1 MVSRWYI
8 GQPAVAVM
16 AMRANLQS
24 QWGTADDN
32 AAVLVR
38 FPSALALLE
47 GTWTTFDHGVA
58 TGPIVY
64 GSTGTLVVEG
74 GANSPQVRLERGH
87 GDTTVYT
94 AEPLPAGRHDVAHE
108 MIHHLNTGEPVHPT
122 LDMQANLEYMA
133 IIDAAA
139 RSCESGRLELVQ
151 NAAWNLG

>member
-1 MVSRWYI
+1 
-8 GQPAVAVM
+8 M

-47 GTWTTFDHGVA
+47 STWTTFDHGVA

-74 GANSPQVRLERGH
+74 GANSRRCGWSAAMATRPS
-87 GDTTVYT
+87 T
-94 AEPLPAGRHDVAHE
+94 AEPLLRRHDVA
-108 MIHHLNTGEPVHPT
+108 M
-122 LDMQANLEYMA
+122 
-133 IIDAAA
+133 
-139 RSCESGRLELVQ
+139 R
-151 NAAWNLG
+151 

>member
-1 MVSRWYI
+1 
-8 GQPAVAVM
+8 M
-16 AMRANLQS
+16 AMCANLQS
-24 QWGTADDN
+24 QWGSAEDN

-38 FPSALALLE
+38 FPNALALLE
-47 GTWTTFDHGVA
+47 GTWTTFDHGVP

-74 GANSPQVRLERGH
+74 GAGDPRVRLERGH
-87 GDTTVYT
+87 GDTTLFA
-94 AEPLPAGRHDVAHE
+94 AEALPAGRHDVAHE

-139 RSCESGRLELVQ
+139 RSAESGKLELV
-151 NAAWNLG
+151 NSAAWDLG